1 MLSPVSSRFPDRIG
15 NNYHLPNHQFSPA
28 NIRIPFFDA
37 HHVTCKSEE
46 ERAYFHCAANAQ
58 KIAPTSPSRP
68 HVQIITEDNVPL
80 SALVDC
86 GAEICMGR
94 SSLLTKTKSLKKI
107 GAPIPILD
115 CHGNHETTVGE
126 FRLNFGLLQNDSVVN
141 EASANLHLTNRC
153 SSEVILGMDFLS
165 EYGAVICART
175 GRVQF
180 FPDDQKKVAASLKPI
195 LAAGVAAA
203 AAERYIARN
212 DQGDSSFTVSPVD
225 DVDIPFNDRRT
236 VKVKIDTDEGRAFLP
251 GEKVLVTSGISPA
264 PVTLDGLYDVEN
276 QNRLSIFLANSSPF
290 DINLMKGRPVP
301 GVVVE
306 SMAAYGGDRNRV
318 LTDKDNLI
326 MMSNFDETISQARA
340 IEKVAAAERGIALPP
355 FVDPRYDARDE
366 TELRAKMNAAY
377 YPAVAALEASGKPIP
392 GRRTPP
398 GIPPPKEVADL
409 LMSQFSTKDVDPAYL
424 QSYRDLILR
433 NYDIFSVHKLD
444 VGHCSHY
451 QHRIVTLPG
460 RGPQFQKQFKIP
472 NCDEKLLG
480 DFADT
485 MTANNILIPTIQNSH
500 NSAIFTV
507 KKPSGVGRRVV
518 QDFRGV
524 NRCSEEDKWTISD
537 VRQSLIKAGRN
548 KPSIFSKIDATGA
561 YYHLSLAP
569 ESQPLTTF
577 TLPFRQQSYMWAR
590 CAQGLQGASA
600 SFSKLMSVIFKGI
613 PNTLTYVDDL
623 ICMCRSHEEMLE
635 TLQSVFN
642 ECRLHNMK
650 LSLDKTILGV
660 LSIEWIGFNLCA
672 AGISPAK
679 PKLDVIE
686 QMKPPETVNTIKSQL
701 GFLQFISGN
710 IEKFAWIAD
719 PLTKLTSQNSG
730 WISTKR
736 SGPLP
741 EPAMRAWKELIRI
754 ALSGPVLAF
763 PDHSKPFQLFVDAC
777 VGTSQERGGIS
788 GVLCQTIDDRT
799 RPVGFFSRK
808 MRASENFYN
817 PYNSE
822 LLAIVRSLDHFKDII
837 KGTDITVFSD
847 HKPLVLD
854 DQKVNKTM
862 SNLSMKIQDFEAKL
876 RFVKGSEN
884 IHADFLSRN
893 AASDDLRPMARA
905 ATLESEL
912 TNLHISQWND
922 KKESKVSRC
931 RSTVAAA
938 ASLPWTDV
946 LFPWEQQAM
955 INFRHKR
962 VGSMQRFSASVAS
975 VTRESWAKAQR
986 EDQMCQAVI
995 QFLTTKTAS
1004 RSPKFHS
1011 ILRVFAP
1018 KAFIGDDGLLYL
1030 LDGKPGQM
1038 FSRRIWV
1045 PKAMRQLV
1053 LADAHGS
1060 QSSGHFAREMVV
1072 QKLLQQYWWPTIA
1085 LDVDE
1090 FVSSCP
1096 ECYVQDDRHARKTR
1110 SPMSPYPIP
1119 SYRNQYLFCDLVGPL
1134 KSATPNKYVLDMT
1147 DAYTR
1152 WCTLVPIRDKS
1163 AQTVAEAIF
1172 EKYVMVFGAIANIC
1186 SDNGLEFANQVA
1198 DELFRLIETKSHK
1211 GCAYHPHAQGL
1222 VERNHRTI
1230 NEYLRIFVNESTT
1243 DWEEF
1248 LPPLQFALNTR
1259 THSTTKMS
1267 PYWMTF
1273 GQHPLIPWTAPDARK
1288 KTFSE
1293 SDIAN
1298 KFRLLMFAHDIVNK
1312 NNIEAKKASK
1322 RQYDKLAKERTF
1334 RVGDQV
1340 LVHYR
1345 VGPPG
1350 TNQKLGTTW
1359 RGIFTVEKVLGH
1371 NAYTLRKPSGRKTKV
1386 HADRMKFFDPIGS
1399 REEPE
1404 VKLQRDDDDD
1414 VADQDEVIEPAQ
1426 DLEEAQEPRQA
1437 VATASVRGAQA
1448 RPSVE
1453 VGIPLSNEAW
1463 QQAMSPGWP
1472 EYALM

>member
-1 MLSPVSSRFPDRIG
+1 MLNPVSNFSGNSQFPRQQIG
-15 NNYHLPNHQFSPA
+15 SSDN
-28 NIRIPFFDA
+28 RIPFFDA
-37 HHVTCKSEE
+37 HHVTCRSEE
-46 ERAYFHCAANAQ
+46 ERTYYHCAANL
-58 KIAPTSPSRP
+58 PTLSPSVTSRP
-68 HVQIITEDNVPL
+68 HVQIVTQDNVAL

-94 SSLLTKTKSLKKI
+94 TSLLDKTKSLVKV
-107 GAPIPILD
+107 GGPIPILD
-115 CHGNHETTVGE
+115 CHGNHETSVGE
-126 FRLNFGLLQNDSVVN
+126 FKLDLRVFQHDSTVK
-141 EASANLHLTNRC
+141 EATANIHLTSRC
-153 SSEVILGMDFLS
+153 SSEIILGMDFLS

-180 FPDDQKKVAASLKPI
+180 FPDDQKKVAATLKPI

-203 AAERYIARN
+203 AAERYIAKN
-212 DQGDSSFTVSPVD
+212 DRGDHAFTVSPVD
-225 DVDIPFNDRRT
+225 DVDIPFNDRR
-236 VKVKIDTDEGRAFLP
+236 VVRVRIDTDEGRAFLP

-276 QNRLSIFLANSSPF
+276 QNRLSIFMANSSPS
-290 DINLMKGRPVP
+290 DINLIKGRPVP
-301 GVVVE
+301 GIVVE

-318 LTDKDNLI
+318 LTNKDNLV
-326 MMSNFDETISQARA
+326 MMSNFEETISQAWA
-340 IEKVAAAERGIALPP
+340 MEKVAAATRGIAPPP
-355 FVDPRYDARDE
+355 FVDPRRGARDE

-377 YPAVAALEASGKPIP
+377 YPAVAALEASGKPVP
-392 GRRTPP
+392 GHRTPP
-398 GIPPPKEVADL
+398 GIPPSKEVTDL

-433 NYDIFSVHKLD
+433 NYDIFSLHKLD

-451 QHRIVTLPG
+451 QHRIITLPG
-460 RGPQFQKQFKIP
+460 RRPQFQKQFKIP

-548 KPSIFSKIDATGA
+548 KPRIFSKIDATGA

-600 SFSKLMSVIFKGI
+600 SFSKLMSIIFKDV

-623 ICMCRSHEEMLE
+623 IAMCRSHEEMLE
-635 TLQSVFN
+635 TLQLVFN

-650 LSLDKTILGV
+650 LSLDKTVLGV
-660 LSIEWIGFNLCA
+660 TSIEWIGFNLCA

-679 PKLDVIE
+679 PKLEVIE
-686 QMKPPETVNTIKSQL
+686 QMKPPETVNMIKSQL

-754 ALSGPVLAF
+754 ALSSPVLAY

-777 VGTSQERGGIS
+777 VGTSKERGGIS

-799 RPVGFFSRK
+799 RPIGFFSRK

-884 IHADFLSRN
+884 VYADFLSRN
-893 AASDDLRPMARA
+893 AAPDDLRPVARA

-912 TNLHISQWND
+912 KNLHISQWKD
-922 KKESKVSRC
+922 KVERQANRSR
-931 RSTVAAA
+931 VAAA

-946 LFPWEQQAM
+946 LFPWETQALV
-955 INFRHKR
+955 NFQGKR
-962 VGSMQRFSASVAS
+962 VGSMQRFYATVAS
-975 VTRESWAKAQR
+975 VTRESWIRAQQ

-1004 RSPKFHS
+1004 RSPKFQS
-1011 ILRVFAP
+1011 ILRLFAP
-1018 KAFIGDDGLLYL
+1018 KAYIGDDGLLYL

-1038 FSRRIWV
+1038 FQRRIWV

-1096 ECYVQDDRHARKTR
+1096 ECYIQDDRHARKTR
-1110 SPMSPYPIP
+1110 SPLSPYPIP

-1134 KSATPNKYVLDMT
+1134 RSATPNKYVLDMT

-1152 WCTLVPIRDKS
+1152 WCTLVPIKNKLAS
-1163 AQTVAEAIF
+1163 TVAEAIF

-1211 GCAYHPHAQGL
+1211 GCSYHPHAQGL

-1243 DWEEF
+1243 NWEEF

-1273 GQHPLIPWTAPDARK
+1273 GQHPLMPWTAPDMRR

-1298 KFRLLMFAHDIVNK
+1298 KFRLLLFAHDIVNK
-1312 NNIEAKKASK
+1312 NNVEAKRASK
-1322 RQYDKLAKERTF
+1322 RQYDKLAKERSF

-1345 VGPPG
+1345 LGPPG
-1350 TNQKLGTTW
+1350 TNQKLTTTW

-1371 NAYTLRKPSGRKTKV
+1371 NTYTLRKPSGRRTKV

-1399 REEPE
+1399 REDPD
-1404 VKLQRDDDDD
+1404 VRLQREDDVD

-1426 DLEEAQEPRQA
+1426 DLEEAQGPRQA
-1437 VATASVRGAQA
+1437 VAVVSSGNTRA
-1448 RPSVE
+1448 RPPVGI
-1453 VGIPLSNEAW
+1453 GIPLSSEAW
-1463 QQAMSPGWP
+1463 RRAMLPNSHD
-1472 EYALM
+1472 YAFLWDEAEKL